1 MLNENKDQ
9 RNQALQK
16 SFGKRV
22 RYLRLKSGLSQE
34 KLAFKC
40 EIHRN
45 YLGSV
50 ERGER
55 NIALRNIY
63 AIACALGV
71 TLPELL
77 DFEIDV
83 PTVAIVDETLEK
95 DVSKISL

>member
-1 MLNENKDQ
+1 MLDENKDQ
-9 RNQALQK
+9 RNHTLQK

-22 RYLRLKSGLSQE
+22 RDLRLRNGLSQE

-63 AIACALGV
+63 AIARALGV

-77 DFEIDV
+77 DFEIGM
-83 PTVAIVDETLEK
+83 PTDAATDAAPEK
-95 DVSKISL
+95 GDSKILP